1 MRNKDG
7 VSKIAGKVLV
17 KLLGFH
23 DDILTA
29 GERMT
34 GHKGWGKSAVNDM
47 GHVQDAL
54 NTVGYSP
61 YEYLGYVMFFHPQGV
76 HENRVRYPKVVASQD
91 TFTGFLEFKRS
102 RKSRIHYVKESAMA
116 QYKSTCNVNING
128 PEDIIENVLTAN
140 EVIKLEII
148 FRNRESFSDEFV
160 RDYIKLVGYTV
171 GEKLRITP
179 EFLSVCPALTA
190 ELKFNGGDNELV
202 RATLAA

>member
-17 KLLGFH
+17 KLLGFY
-23 DDILTA
+23 DEIQTA

-34 GHKGWGKSAVNDM
+34 GCRGWGRSVLNDLEQ
-47 GHVQDAL
+47 VQIAL
-54 NTVGYSP
+54 NKVGYSP
-61 YEYLGYVMFFHPQGV
+61 YEYLGYVMFFHPNGIC
-76 HENRVRYPKVVASQD
+76 ENRIRHPKVVVSQD
-91 TFTGFLEFKRS
+91 TFTGFLVFKTS
-102 RKSRIHYVKESAMA
+102 RKSRIHFVKESVLA

-179 EFLSVCPALTA
+179 EFLSVCPSLTA

-202 RATLAA
+202 RATLTA